1 MYTPPGVFVTDQTV
15 ANYSSSATVPSSVG
29 IFGLA
34 SNELSFTETL
44 VVPADEGDPR
54 ETDLFEFP
62 NVANVRASVAETGTA
77 LTEGTDFELV
87 TREQDGAVYTAL
99 SRVLDS
105 EHLTD
110 GGANV
115 KVTYNYSPANF
126 HKALRFNNT
135 VDIAAFYG
143 PAFDSDGIVSSEVT
157 LAAQLALANG
167 APTVIIVASKDDNE
181 QSYLEA
187 LETLNKARDVAII
200 VPASGSQSLF
210 TSVSTAVNS
219 ASNSELERRAIV
231 GVDGSDSVVD
241 ADMLTNY
248 ASQISNRRVALV
260 APSYANIRIP
270 SMDKI
275 VKVGG
280 QFIAATVAGRSA
292 SLTVEMPLTRK
303 VIQGVHSL
311 EDNYD
316 TVDKNNLSASGV
328 MVVEETAQGTMRV
341 RHGVTT
347 DNSTKNSSEWSI
359 VGATDQV
366 VSGIRNMLDTSGF
379 IGSPITSGTVPAI
392 TGMIDSL
399 LTSSVADNVIL
410 NYGDL
415 TVNQRQSEPD
425 VIDVRFAIE
434 FLFPL
439 NRIYVTM
446 TSSTTLG
453 TTDTQITG
461 I

>member
-34 SNELSFTETL
+34 SSYLSFTET
-44 VVPADEGDPR
+44 VIVPADEGDPR
-54 ETDLFEFP
+54 ETDVLKFP
-62 NVANVRASVAETGTA
+62 NVSNIKATVAETGTA
-77 LTEGTDFELV
+77 LVEGTDFEIV
-87 TREQDGAVYTAL
+87 TKDQDGVTYTAL
-99 SRVLDS
+99 TRIEDS

-126 HKALRFNNT
+126 HRALRFNNI
-135 VDIAAFYG
+135 VDVSAFYG
-143 PAFDSDGIVSSEVT
+143 PAFDSDGVISSDVT
-157 LAAQLALANG
+157 LSAQLALANG
-167 APTVIIVASKDDNE
+167 APTVIIVASKDDTE
-181 QSYLEA
+181 QSHLEA
-187 LETLNKARDVAII
+187 LDTLNKARDVAII

-210 TSVSTAVNS
+210 TSISTAVNS
-219 ASNSELERRAIV
+219 ASNAEMERRAIV

-241 ADMLTNY
+241 ADMLSNY
-248 ASQISNRRVALV
+248 ANQISNRRVALV
-260 APSYANIRIP
+260 GPSYANIRIP

-280 QFIAATVAGRSA
+280 QFIASAVAGRSA
-292 SLTVEMPLTRK
+292 SQTVEVPLTRK
-303 VIQGVHSL
+303 VIQGIHSL
-311 EDNYD
+311 EDTYD

-328 MVVEETAQGTMRV
+328 MVVEETAQGSMRI

-366 VSGIRNMLDTSGF
+366 VSNIRTMLDTSGF
-379 IGSPITSGTVPAI
+379 IGSPITAGTVPAI

-410 NYGDL
+410 RYGDL
-415 TVNQRQSEPD
+415 AVVQRLSEPD

-453 TTDTQITG
+453 TTETQITG

>member
-34 SNELSFTETL
+34 SSQLSFTET
-44 VVPADEGDPR
+44 VVIPEDEGDPR
-54 ETDLFEFP
+54 ETDVLKFP
-62 NVANVRASVAETGTA
+62 NVSNISATVAETGS
-77 LTEGTDFELV
+77 LLVEGTDFELV
-87 TREQDGAVYTAL
+87 TKEQGGVTYTAL
-99 SRVLDS
+99 TRVVDS
-105 EHLTD
+105 EHLTG

-115 KVTYNYSPANF
+115 KVTYNYSPADF
-126 HKALRFNNT
+126 HRALRFNNI
-135 VDIAAFYG
+135 VDVSAFYG
-143 PAFDSDGIVSSEVT
+143 PAFDSDGVVSSEIT

-167 APTVIIVASKDDNE
+167 APTVIIVASKDDTE
-181 QSYLEA
+181 QSRLEA
-187 LETLNKARDVAII
+187 LDTLNKARDVAVI

-219 ASNSELERRAIV
+219 ASNAELERRAIV

-241 ADMLTNY
+241 ADMLSNY
-248 ASQISNRRVALV
+248 ANQISNRRVALV

-270 SMDKI
+270 SMDKV

-280 QFIAATVAGRSA
+280 QFIAAAVAGKSA
-292 SLTVEMPLTRK
+292 SQTVEIPLTRK
-303 VIQGVHSL
+303 VIQGIHSL
-311 EDNYD
+311 EDTYD
-316 TVDKNNLSASGV
+316 TVDKNSLSASGV
-328 MVVEETAQGTMRV
+328 MVVEETAQGSMRI

-359 VGATDQV
+359 VGATDQI
-366 VSGIRNMLDTSGF
+366 VSSIRTMLDTSGF
-379 IGSPITSGTVPAI
+379 IGSPITAGTVPAI
-392 TGMIDSL
+392 TGMVDSL
-399 LTSSVADNVIL
+399 LTSAVADSVIL
-410 NYGDL
+410 RYGDL
-415 TVNQRQSEPD
+415 AVVQRASEPD

-446 TSSTTLG
+446 SSSTALG
-453 TTDTQITG
+453 TTETQITG